1 MRGDTRH
8 AWRAAGS
15 VLAAL
20 LLFSV
25 SSCARSDS
33 TERAVEQLRADL
45 TRVSADRDRLEER
58 VLALETLEQKRT
70 EPAARPEPAPPP
82 AVESPST
89 RPAGVRAAPEAKPA
103 DGRAPQA
110 SGPTDLDASRTPRP
124 TGDAKRDFEAA
135 MALLRAKQYDKA
147 ADALTVFLVRYPDHE
162 YADQAMYFRGD
173 CFYAKGAN
181 ARAAEQLQGL
191 IARFPLS
198 ARVPDALLK
207 IGLSQKRVGAEDQAQ
222 RTFAEL
228 KERFP
233 KSDAVRQVP
242 RQ

>member
-1 MRGDTRH
+1 
-8 AWRAAGS
+8 
-15 VLAAL
+15 LATV

-33 TERAVEQLRADL
+33 TERALDQLRADL

-58 VLALETLEQKRT
+58 VSALETREQKRT
-70 EPAARPEPAPPP
+70 EADVRPEPSAPPAFEAP
-82 AVESPST
+82 SSRPSAV
-89 RPAGVRAAPEAKPA
+89 RGGVEVKPA
-103 DGRAPQA
+103 D
-110 SGPTDLDASRTPRP
+110 SEASRVPRSS
-124 TGDAKRDFEAA
+124 GDAKRDFEAA
-135 MALLRAKQYDKA
+135 MALMRAMQFDKA
-147 ADALTVFLVRYPDHE
+147 ADALTAFLVRYPDHE

-207 IGLSQKRVGAEDQAQ
+207 IGLSQRRIGAEDQAQ

-228 KERFP
+228 KERYP

-242 RQ
+242 HP

>member
-1 MRGDTRH
+1 
-8 AWRAAGS
+8 
-15 VLAAL
+15 
-20 LLFSV
+20 
-25 SSCARSDS
+25 
-33 TERAVEQLRADL
+33 
-45 TRVSADRDRLEER
+45 
-58 VLALETLEQKRT
+58 
-70 EPAARPEPAPPP
+70 PP
-82 AVESPST
+82 AVESPAA
-89 RPAGVRAAPEAKPA
+89 RPTAARGAPEARPA
-103 DGRAPQA
+103 DG
-110 SGPTDLDASRTPRP
+110 DVSRTPRAS
-124 TGDAKRDFEAA
+124 GDAKRDFEAA

-147 ADALTVFLVRYPDHE
+147 ADALTAFLVRYPDPE

-207 IGLSQKRVGAEDQAQ
+207 IGLSQKRIGAEDQAQ

-233 KSDAVRQVP
+233 KSEAVRQVP
-242 RQ
+242 R

>member
-1 MRGDTRH
+1 MRGDTHR

-15 VLAAL
+15 ILAAVGL
-20 LLFSV
+20 LSV

-33 TERAVEQLRADL
+33 TERALDQLRADL

-58 VLALETLEQKRT
+58 VSALETMEQKRT
-70 EPAARPEPAPPP
+70 DAEAKPEPSAPP
-82 AVESPST
+82 AVEPPSS
-89 RPAGVRAAPEAKPA
+89 RPAVGRGGAEVR
-103 DGRAPQA
+103 
-110 SGPTDLDASRTPRP
+110 PTDSDASRAPRA

-135 MALLRAKQYDKA
+135 MALLRAKQFDKA
-147 ADALTVFLVRYPDHE
+147 ADALTAFLVRYPDHE

-207 IGLSQKRVGAEDQAQ
+207 IGLSQKRIGAEEQAQ

-228 KERFP
+228 KERYP

-242 RQ
+242 HP